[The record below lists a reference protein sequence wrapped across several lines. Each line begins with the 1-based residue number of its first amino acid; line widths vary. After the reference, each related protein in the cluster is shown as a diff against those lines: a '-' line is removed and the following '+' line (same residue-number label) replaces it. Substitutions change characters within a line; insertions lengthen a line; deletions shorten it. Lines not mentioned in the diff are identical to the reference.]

1 MISQRSTSAT
11 IVRVGMS
18 TDGYTLLR
26 ATADEEEKS
35 DCNDLQTPQAQIVDD
50 VEGSHNNWGTASVM
64 CPSRPKY
71 DVRSVEIPGSV
82 TRFEQDMIS
91 LISTFS
97 GTHSTEAGRYFV
109 EHLSRVTGDAELTT
123 KGYLGRQYSRIIMW
137 PTHGPDVKESVDG
150 DFCSDVNWI
159 FAYCDYDIS
168 VIGDSDCPMSATI
181 IGSLY
186 PLIPSRNYSKLYST
200 VSFEKPDKYMRPR
213 GVIRRAATKAYSEY
227 AKILEERSKQ
237 AFQQEIRQYLKY
249 LTVICVI
256 IIIIIFLFIKLTAH

>member
-1 MISQRSTSAT
+1 MISTSAT
-11 IVRVGMS
+11 IMSVGMPA
-18 TDGYTLLR
+18 DGYTLLM
-26 ATADEEEKS
+26 ATADEEEKF

-50 VEGSHNNWGTASVM
+50 VEGGHNNWGTESVM

-71 DVRSVEIPGSV
+71 DVRSIEIPGSV

-109 EHLSRVTGDAELTT
+109 EHLSRVTGDAESTT
-123 KGYLGRQYSRIIMW
+123 KDNVASHIIMW

-159 FAYCDYDIS
+159 FAYCDCDIS
-168 VIGDSDCPMSATI
+168 VIDDSDCPMSATI
-181 IGSLY
+181 IGSLH
-186 PLIPSRNYSKLYST
+186 PLIPSPNYSELYST
-200 VSFEKPDKYMRPR
+200 VSFEKPEKYMRPR
-213 GVIRRAATKAYSEY
+213 GVILRAAKKAYSEY
-227 AKILEERSKQ
+227 KKIPGERERERVKQ
-237 AFQQEIRQYLKY
+237 ASQQELKRC

-256 IIIIIFLFIKLTAH
+256 VIIIIFLSIKLIAH